1 MRPFPCLHEPLTTR
15 ATSPPLVASTKPQPA
30 KPATP
35 PVPTL
40 PAQIHTLVGPAPIH
54 RSEAGALAA
63 EANQHLQSVRV
74 SVFRLLQADDQGAT
88 LADADLTLDLQE
100 IAHHL
105 VSARTHAHLI
115 YSLLAGHEPDFLLRQ
130 PTPARPQSQTSA
142 NNPPQ

>member
-74 SVFRLLQADDQGAT
+74 SVFRLLQAD
-88 LADADLTLDLQE
+88 ADLTLDLQE
-100 IAHHL
+100 IAYHL